1 MLPQTFA
8 TLFAFLGLVT
18 PGLVFQLIRENQRPA
33 LQESAFRE
41 ASRVA
46 LTSLVFTAASTL
58 LLGLLSVGWPN
69 AFADVPAWLN
79 AGDKYASSNLGL
91 VVWTI
96 SAEVAL
102 AAGLAGAAA
111 LFVDRLPLGSGA
123 ISKSSIWHKHF
134 AVDLPAGHVPWLKLT
149 LDDGTR
155 VWGWLDYYTV
165 DKPLA
170 DREIS
175 LKGPGIALQMP
186 GDSQR
191 IAMSN
196 TNYLQLRGST
206 IQIMQV
212 MHRPAVTEPPES
224 E

>member
-1 MLPQTFA
+1 
-8 TLFAFLGLVT
+8 LVT
-18 PGLVFQLIRENQRPA
+18 PGLVFQLIRESQRPA

-46 LTSLVFTAASTL
+46 LTSLVFSAAATL
-58 LLGLLSVGWPN
+58 FLGLLTLEWPN
-69 AFADVPAWLN
+69 AFADVPAWLDT
-79 AGDKYASSNLGL
+79 GEKYASSNLGL

-111 LFVDRLPLGSGA
+111 LLVDRLPIGSGA
-123 ISKSSIWHKHF
+123 ISKSSVWHKHF
-134 AVDLPAGHVPWLKLT
+134 AVDLPAGHAPWLKLT
-149 LDDGTR
+149 LEDGTR

-175 LKGPGIALQMP
+175 LKGPGLALQMP
-186 GDSQR
+186 GDSER
-191 IAMSN
+191 IAMSH
-196 TNYLQLRGST
+196 TDYLQLRGST
-206 IQIMQV
+206 IRLLQV
-212 MHRPAVTEPPES
+212 MHRRSVTAPPEA